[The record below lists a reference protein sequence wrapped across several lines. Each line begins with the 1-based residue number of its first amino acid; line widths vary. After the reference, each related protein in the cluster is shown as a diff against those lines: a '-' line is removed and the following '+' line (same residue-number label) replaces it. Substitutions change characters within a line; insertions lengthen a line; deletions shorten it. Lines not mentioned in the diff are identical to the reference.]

1 MDKDTKKLS
10 YWISLG
16 ALFGIVLGISNSKKI
31 IYLLPTNKPVK

>member
-1 MDKDTKKLS
+1 MKDTKNFG
-10 YWISLG
+10 YWLSLG